1 MYNRNIKEQEDKL
14 AKFHEERIVSFDKL
28 ESRLIEIKKLI
39 KLGKRETIEY
49 YRENPD
55 SYSVVI
61 GTDMLNDYF
70 NDIETLLQQN

>member
-1 MYNRNIKEQEDKL
+1 MYKRDIKEQEDKITQ
-14 AKFHEERIVSFDKL
+14 FHEERIVAFDKL

-39 KLGKRETIEY
+39 KIGKIETIKY

-55 SYSVVI
+55 SYAVLI

-70 NDIETLLQQN
+70 NDIETLLQ